1 MFGSLLSIASVG
13 LETKVQQTRNWWH
26 IMRKWYPNMH
36 EIVYCV
42 PPVHFHAVSYKPKAE
57 EPVFEEP
64 YERFGMRM
72 ILPTQGSN
80 IRDDEAQQRVLH
92 TFSTFARKKG
102 FVAFILSNVEFQ
114 NYLNK
119 DYEFTDGEQDFPR
132 PNIADNEGEI
142 DVLIIDKENGIFVL
156 EVKATGLKS
165 HREHVTDET
174 QVTECIAP
182 LCKASRQLPK
192 DAHVV
197 KHILS
202 DLDPHG
208 HIKIRRGV
216 LMPNLKRAVLKTVL
230 DRFPLVSQDFMSA
243 IGVCSVEEVQACCLC
258 ADEMPPKDT
267 GTTESI
273 ARDVLENVEHFWEA
287 LIKASG
293 EQIELLQLEEDFV
306 HIEGP
311 PGTGKTLMLLLR
323 ILTWLDGNNLVY
335 LLSLS
340 PPSRSI
346 IHVLHEQVRK
356 MLYEHKDKAEADVIL
371 KKKLRIFVMTRPE
384 HTIDDKYFERRLHKW
399 RSRAKLKD
407 SERNWG
413 YPRPPTLPP
422 VAPMTDKKL
431 CLVLDETGVNG
442 KGLEAFFNQIAVC
455 HMEACFTSAEFTAG
469 LSVWSA
475 SSEMC
480 GRPVYARDPHKPR
493 TEKQF
498 GICWKLSMPLRC
510 PPTIQRTLMLVQPCL
525 DLKNV
530 FAYEKDSILP
540 HPIDPA
546 IAASESK
553 FQYHADGLPVHLI
566 AHGSHKKADQDIW
579 FCAECGA
586 HLAEFLKG
594 TLRIGDTQPVVT
606 DLPLL
611 FKDVLIVAT
620 HKAFDKSLP
629 IGGFFLSMH
638 KRGLKVAVNT
648 IREEGDAALSPEDI
662 ILVANITAIHGLERA
677 VVVVIPEHP
686 NQVTGDT
693 TGGKSD
699 VAMEV
704 QGCQAQLHSSAAV
717 ALEDKLTTQTS
728 GEKADVE
735 MVEYQDHSNSSEEKH
750 PRAELQ
756 HVECWADSG
765 RIQTVQSTSVEGDGE
780 SMLVRE
786 ESSGQSADTESGS
799 ERRIEA
805 ALQTLTEE
813 ARKDVFYIGSRAG
826 VLFIMAENSK
836 PEIEKDEDQ
845 DSEEEKSD
853 KITTR
858 DVAPMFGSLLTV
870 AQANCYTRARLTSN
884 WWHII
889 RKWYPDMHHTTYCV
903 PPVHFYHVTYKPKEE
918 QPIHEEP
925 YERFGMRMLLPIP
938 YSDVVDDEAQQRV
951 LQTFLTFAKK
961 KNFLFF
967 ILSNVEFQNYLNKTY
982 DVDPGVTDLP
992 KLTNNDEGEVDV
1004 LVIDKSKGIFV
1015 LEIKGTGYRSDFT
1028 IADCMNPLI
1037 KITKQ
1042 LPKDARV
1049 VKKVLSDLDP
1059 QQKIKIR
1066 KGFLMPNLTKKV
1078 LREALEKYPTIE
1090 EDLRKGVGF
1099 KDIDQ
1104 IVNSCLCSD
1113 DMPPKNTDPAETMT
1127 PNIVEKIAK
1136 FWDTLQEV
1144 TGKMEEPIEDG
1155 VYEQIVARF
1164 CGHLTTVKIYTEKT
1178 MPRVRLEIIPPKPP
1192 PTKKKKQKN
1201 PKAIEPKQKLIPFE
1215 CRTLAG
1221 AARELARRFSELVLL
1236 PDQIDLLQ
1244 VEEDFVHIEG
1254 PPGTGKTLMLLL
1266 RILTWLDGNNLVY
1279 LLSLSPPSRSIIH
1292 VLHEQVRKMLYEHK
1306 DKAEADVILKKKL
1319 RIFVMTRPEHTI
1331 DDKYFERRLHKW
1343 RSRAKLKDSERNWG
1357 YPRPPTLPPVAP
1369 MTDKKLCLVLD
1380 ETGMSGKGLQAFFD
1394 QVAVCHKEG
1403 CFTSSAEFTSGLSVW
1418 SASVEM
1424 CGRPVYARDPKEPK
1438 TEEQFGVFWKLRMPL
1453 RCPPTVQR
1461 ALMLVQP
1468 DLDKK
1473 NEDMLPNPLQE
1484 QDPNDPKFF
1493 QYPADGLPVHL
1504 IAHGSHKK
1512 ADQAIWF
1519 CAECGDNVANYL
1531 KNVLRIGSEDACVS
1545 DVPLGQRDVLIIA
1558 THNAFDKSLPVG
1570 AFFLSMHKGG
1580 LKVAVNTIREEGDA
1594 ALSPEDIILVA
1605 DITSVHGLERAVVVV
1620 IPEHP
1625 DFHPPEE
1632 TVGTEN
1638 GGDVEMADTQNGTA
1652 TGITSTENRE
1662 TAGVAPVDEEMLG
1675 PSPDITD
1682 KPHEEPMEDE
1692 STGAQVLTPSAADRK
1707 ANLAD
1712 RSATEPSGTT
1722 DGSSGF
1728 LRAIGTSCKIAKFGD
1743 SRFHYL
1749 KTANMVQPGFS
1760 LASSMAAPTQQ
1771 QADWD
1776 PMFMTLLSV
1785 ADADPARKQIL
1796 SENWWHIIRK
1806 WYPDMHNNVYCVP
1819 PVHFFKAHFKEKRPE
1834 PEFQE
1839 PYERFGMRMLLPSQH
1854 TSIRDDEAQQRVLRT
1869 ISAFARRKKLT
1880 AFILSNMEFQNY
1892 LNKSYNFD
1900 DPSVPDL
1907 PKPKMPDDEGEIDI
1921 LKIIKQLGKADVVR
1935 KVLSDLDPN
1944 EKIKIRRGFVMA
1956 NLDQEILWEAID
1968 FHKALEDELK
1978 QVVGVSDLKDVL
1990 KTCLFRHDLP
2000 EEYTAGEATMSD
2012 EVFERVNAFWEFLQ
2026 DKSGQ
2031 MAEPMADQIYEQIVA
2046 RFCGPLTTVKIY
2058 TEKTMPRVRLTK
2070 CPGKKGKGKQ
2080 GKCKMIA
2087 DEAPRLSEAARAMAR
2102 RFSELVLLQEQVE
2115 VLQLD
2120 ENFIHLEGPP
2130 GTGKTLLLLLRI
2142 LTWLDVESNM
2152 VYILSLSPPSRS
2164 VIHVL
2169 HEQVKRMLYTHKMET
2184 EADKIIKKQLRQF
2197 IMTRP
2202 ENTLDDKYF
2211 ERKLHKWR
2219 LRSKLKDSDRDW
2231 GYPRPPTLPPVRPKS
2246 DKKLCLVLDETGLN
2260 NKNLCEAFF
2269 KQVSECY
2276 RDGCFT
2282 SGDFT
2287 AGLSVWSASV
2297 ERIGRPVYARNLRQE
2312 SRTAEKFGICWELKM
2327 PLRCPPTIQ
2336 RALMFVQP
2344 SLDEKNDKIVPNPT
2358 TPNADPCIAAGSAD
2372 REQYHA
2378 DGLPVYLVAHGNHKK
2393 ADEDIWF
2400 CRECGD
2406 DVGAFLKDKLKIG
2419 CDPEKEF
2426 PVTEVP
2432 LRYRDVMIVGTQ
2444 GAFNKSLP
2452 VGGFLLGLKKKK
2464 LEVAVSAVRQEA
2476 DIAMSPNDVI
2486 LVADITSIH
2495 GLERAVIIVIPDHP
2509 NKPAQ
2514 SDIVEGGGE
2523 MPMEVGGASQ
2533 PPTAET
2539 EGATS
2544 KSPSCTPTS
2553 DCASF
2558 NIDVEMADEAATN
2571 ATNKQ
2576 CSAQMDTAELS
2587 TSDGGQGG
2595 DERPQIKDVCYAGDY
2610 SERCIKAA
2618 VDSLREESKQDIFYI
2633 GSRAVCQLILV
2644 HYGKVPEMTAANGEM
2659 ASPTSSDKP
2668 CQMQCDQ

>member
-1 MFGSLLSIASVG
+1 
-13 LETKVQQTRNWWH
+13 
-26 IMRKWYPNMH
+26 
-36 EIVYCV
+36 
-42 PPVHFHAVSYKPKAE
+42 
-57 EPVFEEP
+57 
-64 YERFGMRM
+64 
-72 ILPTQGSN
+72 
-80 IRDDEAQQRVLH
+80 
-92 TFSTFARKKG
+92 
-102 FVAFILSNVEFQ
+102 
-114 NYLNK
+114 
-119 DYEFTDGEQDFPR
+119 
-132 PNIADNEGEI
+132 
-142 DVLIIDKENGIFVL
+142 
-156 EVKATGLKS
+156 
-165 HREHVTDET
+165 
-174 QVTECIAP
+174 
-182 LCKASRQLPK
+182 
-192 DAHVV
+192 
-197 KHILS
+197 
-202 DLDPHG
+202 
-208 HIKIRRGV
+208 
-216 LMPNLKRAVLKTVL
+216 
-230 DRFPLVSQDFMSA
+230 
-243 IGVCSVEEVQACCLC
+243 
-258 ADEMPPKDT
+258 
-267 GTTESI
+267 
-273 ARDVLENVEHFWEA
+273 
-287 LIKASG
+287 
-293 EQIELLQLEEDFV
+293 
-306 HIEGP
+306 
-311 PGTGKTLMLLLR
+311 
-323 ILTWLDGNNLVY
+323 
-335 LLSLS
+335 
-340 PPSRSI
+340 
-346 IHVLHEQVRK
+346 
-356 MLYEHKDKAEADVIL
+356 
-371 KKKLRIFVMTRPE
+371 
-384 HTIDDKYFERRLHKW
+384 
-399 RSRAKLKD
+399 
-407 SERNWG
+407 
-413 YPRPPTLPP
+413 
-422 VAPMTDKKL
+422 MTDKKL

-699 VAMEV
+699 VAME
-704 QGCQAQLHSSAAV
+704 
-717 ALEDKLTTQTS
+717 
-728 GEKADVE
+728 
-735 MVEYQDHSNSSEEKH
+735 
-750 PRAELQ
+750 
-756 HVECWADSG
+756 
-765 RIQTVQSTSVEGDGE
+765 
-780 SMLVRE
+780 
-786 ESSGQSADTESGS
+786 
-799 ERRIEA
+799 
-805 ALQTLTEE
+805 
-813 ARKDVFYIGSRAG
+813 G

-1473 NEDMLPNPLQE
+1473 NVFLFQEEDMLPNPLQE

-1638 GGDVEMADTQNGTA
+1638 
-1652 TGITSTENRE
+1652 
-1662 TAGVAPVDEEMLG
+1662 
-1675 PSPDITD
+1675 D
-1682 KPHEEPMEDE
+1682 K
-1692 STGAQVLTPSAADRK
+1692 
-1707 ANLAD
+1707 
-1712 RSATEPSGTT
+1712 
-1722 DGSSGF
+1722 
-1728 LRAIGTSCKIAKFGD
+1728 
-1743 SRFHYL
+1743 
-1749 KTANMVQPGFS
+1749 
-1760 LASSMAAPTQQ
+1760 
-1771 QADWD
+1771 
-1776 PMFMTLLSV
+1776 
-1785 ADADPARKQIL
+1785 
-1796 SENWWHIIRK
+1796 
-1806 WYPDMHNNVYCVP
+1806 
-1819 PVHFFKAHFKEKRPE
+1819 
-1834 PEFQE
+1834 
-1839 PYERFGMRMLLPSQH
+1839 
-1854 TSIRDDEAQQRVLRT
+1854 
-1869 ISAFARRKKLT
+1869 
-1880 AFILSNMEFQNY
+1880 
-1892 LNKSYNFD
+1892 
-1900 DPSVPDL
+1900 
-1907 PKPKMPDDEGEIDI
+1907 
-1921 LKIIKQLGKADVVR
+1921 
-1935 KVLSDLDPN
+1935 
-1944 EKIKIRRGFVMA
+1944 
-1956 NLDQEILWEAID
+1956 
-1968 FHKALEDELK
+1968 
-1978 QVVGVSDLKDVL
+1978 
-1990 KTCLFRHDLP
+1990 
-2000 EEYTAGEATMSD
+2000 
-2012 EVFERVNAFWEFLQ
+2012 
-2026 DKSGQ
+2026 
-2031 MAEPMADQIYEQIVA
+2031 
-2046 RFCGPLTTVKIY
+2046 
-2058 TEKTMPRVRLTK
+2058 
-2070 CPGKKGKGKQ
+2070 
-2080 GKCKMIA
+2080 
-2087 DEAPRLSEAARAMAR
+2087 
-2102 RFSELVLLQEQVE
+2102 
-2115 VLQLD
+2115 
-2120 ENFIHLEGPP
+2120 
-2130 GTGKTLLLLLRI
+2130 
-2142 LTWLDVESNM
+2142 
-2152 VYILSLSPPSRS
+2152 
-2164 VIHVL
+2164 
-2169 HEQVKRMLYTHKMET
+2169 
-2184 EADKIIKKQLRQF
+2184 
-2197 IMTRP
+2197 
-2202 ENTLDDKYF
+2202 
-2211 ERKLHKWR
+2211 
-2219 LRSKLKDSDRDW
+2219 
-2231 GYPRPPTLPPVRPKS
+2231 
-2246 DKKLCLVLDETGLN
+2246 
-2260 NKNLCEAFF
+2260 
-2269 KQVSECY
+2269 
-2276 RDGCFT
+2276 
-2282 SGDFT
+2282 
-2287 AGLSVWSASV
+2287 
-2297 ERIGRPVYARNLRQE
+2297 
-2312 SRTAEKFGICWELKM
+2312 
-2327 PLRCPPTIQ
+2327 
-2336 RALMFVQP
+2336 
-2344 SLDEKNDKIVPNPT
+2344 
-2358 TPNADPCIAAGSAD
+2358 
-2372 REQYHA
+2372 
-2378 DGLPVYLVAHGNHKK
+2378 
-2393 ADEDIWF
+2393 
-2400 CRECGD
+2400 
-2406 DVGAFLKDKLKIG
+2406 
-2419 CDPEKEF
+2419 
-2426 PVTEVP
+2426 
-2432 LRYRDVMIVGTQ
+2432 
-2444 GAFNKSLP
+2444 
-2452 VGGFLLGLKKKK
+2452 
-2464 LEVAVSAVRQEA
+2464 
-2476 DIAMSPNDVI
+2476 
-2486 LVADITSIH
+2486 
-2495 GLERAVIIVIPDHP
+2495 
-2509 NKPAQ
+2509 
-2514 SDIVEGGGE
+2514 
-2523 MPMEVGGASQ
+2523 
-2533 PPTAET
+2533 
-2539 EGATS
+2539 
-2544 KSPSCTPTS
+2544 
-2553 DCASF
+2553 
-2558 NIDVEMADEAATN
+2558 
-2571 ATNKQ
+2571 
-2576 CSAQMDTAELS
+2576 
-2587 TSDGGQGG
+2587 
-2595 DERPQIKDVCYAGDY
+2595 
-2610 SERCIKAA
+2610 
-2618 VDSLREESKQDIFYI
+2618 
-2633 GSRAVCQLILV
+2633 
-2644 HYGKVPEMTAANGEM
+2644 
-2659 ASPTSSDKP
+2659 
-2668 CQMQCDQ
+2668 